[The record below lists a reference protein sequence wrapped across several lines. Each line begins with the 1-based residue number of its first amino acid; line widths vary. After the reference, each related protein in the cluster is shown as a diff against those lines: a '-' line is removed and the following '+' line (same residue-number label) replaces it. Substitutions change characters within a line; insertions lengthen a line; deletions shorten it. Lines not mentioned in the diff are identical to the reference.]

1 MKDFYENPDVKAFI
15 IAKQID
21 RAILDLVANL
31 QDRRKAWDYYES
43 PDRVFDQKGIFTIP
57 ETKVRELIEDFPL
70 FHDLRGAANPA
81 DSP

>member
-15 IAKQID
+15 VAKQID

-43 PDRVFDQKGIFTIP
+43 PDKVFNQKGIFTIP

-70 FHDLRGAANPA
+70 FHDSGDAASA
-81 DSP
+81 TDSP